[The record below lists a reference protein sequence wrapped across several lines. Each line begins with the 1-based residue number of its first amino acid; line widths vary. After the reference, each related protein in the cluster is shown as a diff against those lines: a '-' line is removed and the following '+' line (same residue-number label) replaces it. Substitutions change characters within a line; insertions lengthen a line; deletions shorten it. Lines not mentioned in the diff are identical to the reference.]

1 MEYDKEEYCILKTL
15 LHHIKLPSLKLFLKM
30 GDKDPGDKRIL
41 FIGNWDKS
49 YLGQNIY
56 DLYFLLLFTS
66 KEEKNEPLSL
76 PELTK
81 RLTEANERI
90 AKFPESV
97 KVRFIALHLVKH
109 YCL

>member
-1 MEYDKEEYCILKTL
+1 
-15 LHHIKLPSLKLFLKM
+15 M
-30 GDKDPGDKRIL
+30 GDKDPGDKGIL
-41 FIGNWDKS
+41 LISNWDKNN
-49 YLGQNIY
+49 LGQNIY

-97 KVRFIALHLVKH
+97 KVRFIAIHVVKH
-109 YCL
+109 YTKFFKITYFSVFEIYTF

>member
-1 MEYDKEEYCILKTL
+1 
-15 LHHIKLPSLKLFLKM
+15 M
-30 GDKDPGDKRIL
+30 GDKDPGDKGIL
-41 FIGNWDKS
+41 FIGNWNKS
-49 YLGQNIY
+49 YPGQDKY

-97 KVRFIALHLVKH
+97 KVRFIAVHLVKR
-109 YCL
+109 YFL